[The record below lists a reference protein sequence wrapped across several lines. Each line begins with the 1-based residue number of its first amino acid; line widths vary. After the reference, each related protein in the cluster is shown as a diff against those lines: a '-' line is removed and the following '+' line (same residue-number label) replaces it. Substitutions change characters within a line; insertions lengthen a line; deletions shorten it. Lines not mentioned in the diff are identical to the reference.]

1 MGILTE
7 GFSGL
12 GRRREGLATVSPF
25 SSSRWPVVALSS
37 GHPTHERAKQNH
49 RSPAALT
56 SPKGELRTRLNGAAT
71 MGAEA
76 WFDGG
81 EKFAEGHRA
90 VPFYMSKSHI
100 SWIIV

>member
-1 MGILTE
+1 VKGWQRCLPSLLQ
-7 GFSGL
+7 GD
-12 GRRREGLATVSPF
+12 
-25 SSSRWPVVALSS
+25 RWWRCPVVIRPMR
-37 GHPTHERAKQNH
+37 GAKQNH